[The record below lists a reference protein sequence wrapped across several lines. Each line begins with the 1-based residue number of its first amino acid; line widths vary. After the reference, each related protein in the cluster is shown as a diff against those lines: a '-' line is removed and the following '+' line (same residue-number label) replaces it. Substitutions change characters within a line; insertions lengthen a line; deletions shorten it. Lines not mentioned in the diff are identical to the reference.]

1 MVPQYA
7 TVVREGQKNIIPA
20 EDIVIG
26 DVIEVKGGDRVPADI
41 RILKSHGCK
50 VGRAFFLG
58 LLFLKNQAKF
68 FRLFSGGQ
76 QLADGRIGAADPL
89 SGADARQP
97 AGDAQFGLLLHQL
110 RRGHRPG
117 RGDQHRR
124 SDYHGPHCQSCQ
136 WAGDGRDAHCEG
148 GKSFS
153 ELCLERYF
161 TSDDLTDL
169 FLADRALHPHHHRR
183 CRLPRRHLLRHL
195 LHPRLPLAGC
205 GHLPHR
211 HHRRQCSGGS
221 ARYGH
226 RLLNTHC
233 KGKQRI

>member
-50 VGRAFFLG
+50 VGAFFLR
-58 LLFLKNQAKF
+58 LLFLKNQAIINP
-68 FRLFSGGQ
+68 FRIVSGGQ
-76 QLADGRIGAADPL
+76 QLVDGRIGAADPF

-110 RRGHRPG
+110 CRGHRPG

-124 SDYHGPHCQSCQ
+124 SDDHGSNCEPRFR
-136 WAGDGRDAHCEG
+136 AGDGRDAHCEG
-148 GKSFS
+148 G
-153 ELCLERYF
+153 
-161 TSDDLTDL
+161 
-169 FLADRALHPHHHRR
+169 
-183 CRLPRRHLLRHL
+183 
-195 LHPRLPLAGC
+195 
-205 GHLPHR
+205 
-211 HHRRQCSGGS
+211 
-221 ARYGH
+221 
-226 RLLNTHC
+226 
-233 KGKQRI
+233 